1 QTLICNFWKGAMMT
15 THRFCGAAVGVLL
28 LAMMATEPCAAQNVL
43 APQILDP
50 KACSDEQRLLPNG
63 AAPQLPGPPNQ
74 TLSEKLDHTEGVI
87 CPPLGV
93 APELPLPP
101 PGGGKRSAIP
111 RPGRPGADPTVGR
124 N

>member
-1 QTLICNFWKGAMMT
+1 M
-15 THRFCGAAVGVLL
+15 THRCYCMAIMGLL
-28 LAMMATEPCAAQNVL
+28 LAMIAIEPCAAQNVP

-93 APELPLPP
+93 DPEIALPP
-101 PGGGKRSAIP
+101 PGGGKMPVIP
-111 RPGRPGADPTVGR
+111 PPGSPGGDPTVR
-124 N
+124 PK